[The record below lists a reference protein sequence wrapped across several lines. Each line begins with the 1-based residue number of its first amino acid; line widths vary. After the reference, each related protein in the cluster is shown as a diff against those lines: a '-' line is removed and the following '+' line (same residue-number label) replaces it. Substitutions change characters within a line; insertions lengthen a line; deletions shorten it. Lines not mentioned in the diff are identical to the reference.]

1 MPITPKQI
9 IQISNLARIKIEK
22 DQVHR
27 LTEKI
32 GEIISFV
39 DKLKTIDTNEI
50 KPLLNPL
57 DAIQKLR
64 SDKITEID
72 ESENFLGI
80 APSVSKNLFV
90 VPKVLD
96 KIKPENNNGNSFAV
110 NCATKCRIATKRLF
124 I

>member
-50 KPLLNPL
+50 EPLLNPL

-80 APSVSKNLFV
+80 APSVRKNLFV
-90 VPKVLD
+90 VPKVID
-96 KIKPENNNGNSFAV
+96 
-110 NCATKCRIATKRLF
+110 
-124 I
+124 

>member
-1 MPITPKQI
+1 MRITPEQI
-9 IQISNLARIKIEK
+9 IQISNLARIKIEQ
-22 DQVHR
+22 DQVNL

-39 DKLKTIDTNEI
+39 DRLKTIDTNEI
-50 KPLLNPL
+50 EPLFNPL

-72 ESENFLGI
+72 ESEKFLGI
-80 APSVSKNLFV
+80 APSVRKNLFV

-96 KIKPENNNGNSFAV
+96 
-110 NCATKCRIATKRLF
+110 
-124 I
+124 

>member
-1 MPITPKQI
+1 MPITSKQI

-22 DQVHR
+22 DQVHI

-50 KPLLNPL
+50 EPLLNPL

-96 KIKPENNNGNSFAV
+96 
-110 NCATKCRIATKRLF
+110 
-124 I
+124 